1 MKIFTKK
8 KILVSVASVLGVILL
23 LVVAAHYINFSLSES
38 EIKERFADAGVD
50 YRMNITEGVEW
61 VESGN
66 PDAPLLIFIHGSPGS
81 WDNFIEYLTDP
92 ELTDTYR
99 MISLSR
105 PGYGETN
112 PGSPTPSLLEQAA
125 AVSTVIPDGDRATVI
140 GHSMGAPIAVRLA
153 MDSPENV
160 LKIVLLSAAIDPD
173 LEKVKW
179 FQQVANWPWLRWILP
194 DTIAVCNQEL
204 LPLREELQKMEPYWS
219 TLTHPIVALHGT
231 EDGLVP
237 VENMDYLKTRVS
249 GKQLDVRLL
258 KGADHFIPWTHFEDV
273 KKALLD

>member
-1 MKIFTKK
+1 MKFFTKK
-8 KILVSVASVLGVILL
+8 KVLVCVASVLGIILL
-23 LVVAAHYINFSLSES
+23 LVVAAHFINFRLSES
-38 EIKERFADAGVD
+38 EIEERFAAAGLD

-66 PDAPLLIFIHGSPGS
+66 PNAPLLVFIHGSPGS

-92 ELTDTYR
+92 ELTEAYR

-105 PGYGETN
+105 PGYGGTN
-112 PGSPTPSLLEQAA
+112 PGQPTPSLLEQAA

-173 LEKVKW
+173 LEKVTW
-179 FQQVANWPWLRWILP
+179 FQQVANWPWLRWLLP
-194 DTIAVCNQEL
+194 DTIVVCNQEL
-204 LPLREELQKMEPYWS
+204 LPLREELLKMEPYWS
-219 TLTHPIVALHGT
+219 TLTHPIIALHGT
-231 EDGLVP
+231 EDRLVP
-237 VENMDYLKTRVS
+237 VENMDYLKARVS
-249 GKQLDVRLL
+249 EEQLDVRLL
-258 KGADHFIPWTHFEDV
+258 KGADHFIPWTHFEEV
-273 KKALLD
+273 KKALRD